1 MEADAGVV
9 VALALGAGV
18 LCQLLARHLRMPS
31 IVLLL
36 AAGVLLGP
44 DGIGWVAPRALGD
57 GLHDLVGLAVAII
70 LFEGALALDLDR
82 IRRSQAAIRR
92 LVTAGAVVT
101 AVGGALVARA
111 CMGWEWRLA
120 IVFGTLVIV
129 TGPTVIRPLLRHV
142 ALRPR
147 LATVLEAEG
156 IFIDPVGA
164 IAAAVTLELAFVSA
178 GAGGIGA
185 GLADAAARLGFGAA
199 AGFAFG
205 RALDALLRRPGVV
218 PEGFE
223 NLVTLGGV
231 LVLFEGCNAAFADS
245 GILAVVM
252 AGVVVGNTEARVA
265 RTLQEFEEHL
275 TVGLLGLLFV
285 LLAADVRLADVAR
298 LGWGGVA
305 TVAGLMALV
314 RPANVL
320 LSTAGSELD
329 GREKAFLAT
338 MAPRGIVAA
347 AVASL
352 AALVMQDAGIAG
364 GTDLRALVFLTIAVT
379 VVLQGGGAPLVA
391 RLLRVRDP
399 GRAGVAILGGEELAL
414 QLGERLRAPGRQ
426 IVILDA
432 NPQHCRAAQERGF
445 TAVLGNALDDRVQ
458 AHAGLD
464 RCAVAIGLTPNDE
477 LNSLFA
483 REAREEFGV
492 PETYVALGGQSRGV
506 TPKLLEKQGSRVLFD
521 GPKDV
526 ERWDVRF
533 RHGLAR
539 IERFAVAGA
548 AAAGPSPAEA
558 ASADGRVERFVVLAV
573 ERGGLALPMH
583 ADLALRA
590 GDFAIAAVH
599 SEEREAALAALA
611 KRGLAP
617 APEAEPP
624 ASDG

>member
-18 LCQLLARHLRMPS
+18 LCQLVARHLRMPS

-92 LVTAGAVVT
+92 LVTARAVVT

-111 CMGWEWRLA
+111 CMGWEWSLA

-142 ALRPR
+142 ALRLR

-178 GAGGIGA
+178 G
-185 GLADAAARLGFGAA
+185 
-199 AGFAFG
+199 
-205 RALDALLRRPGVV
+205 
-218 PEGFE
+218 
-223 NLVTLGGV
+223 
-231 LVLFEGCNAAFADS
+231 
-245 GILAVVM
+245 
-252 AGVVVGNTEARVA
+252 
-265 RTLQEFEEHL
+265 
-275 TVGLLGLLFV
+275 
-285 LLAADVRLADVAR
+285 
-298 LGWGGVA
+298 
-305 TVAGLMALV
+305 AGLMALV

-464 RCAVAIGLTPNDE
+464 RCAVAIGLTPDDE

-483 REAREEFGV
+483 REA
-492 PETYVALGGQSRGV
+492 
-506 TPKLLEKQGSRVLFD
+506 
-521 GPKDV
+521 
-526 ERWDVRF
+526 
-533 RHGLAR
+533 
-539 IERFAVAGA
+539 
-548 AAAGPSPAEA
+548 
-558 ASADGRVERFVVLAV
+558 
-573 ERGGLALPMH
+573 
-583 ADLALRA
+583 
-590 GDFAIAAVH
+590 
-599 SEEREAALAALA
+599 REAALAALA

>member
-1 MEADAGVV
+1 VV
-9 VALALGAGV
+9 
-18 LCQLLARHLRMPS
+18 
-31 IVLLL
+31 
-36 AAGVLLGP
+36 
-44 DGIGWVAPRALGD
+44 PRALGD
-57 GLHDLVGLAVAII
+57 GLHDLVGLAVAVI
-70 LFEGALALDLDR
+70 LFEGARALDLDR

-92 LVTAGAVVT
+92 LVTVGALVT
-101 AVGGALVARA
+101 AAGDALVARA
-111 CMGWEWRLA
+111 CMGWDWRLA
-120 IVFGTLVIV
+120 LVFGTLVIV

-142 ALRPR
+142 PLRPQ

-185 GLADAAARLGFGAA
+185 GLADATARLGLGAL

-205 RALDALLRRPGVV
+205 RALDALLRRPGLV

-245 GILAVVM
+245 GILAVVV

-265 RTLQEFEEHL
+265 RALQEFEEHL

-298 LGWGGVA
+298 LGWGGLA

-320 LSTAGSELD
+320 VSAAGSGPD
-329 GREKAFLAT
+329 GREKAFLAA

-352 AALVMQDAGIAG
+352 AALVMEEAGIAG
-364 GTDLRALVFLTIAVT
+364 GTELRALVFLTIAVT

-391 RLLRVRDP
+391 RILGVRDP
-399 GRAGVAILGGEELAL
+399 GRSGIAILGGEELAL
-414 QLGERLRAPGRQ
+414 QLGERLQAPGCPV
-426 IVILDA
+426 VILDA

-445 TAVLGNALDDRVQ
+445 AAVVGNALDERVQ
-458 AHAGLD
+458 AHAHLD
-464 RCAVAIGLTPNDE
+464 RCAAAIALTRNDE
-477 LNSLFA
+477 LSSLFA
-483 REAREEFGV
+483 REARDEFGV
-492 PETYVALGGQSRGV
+492 PETYVALGGQPRGV
-506 TPKLLEKQGSRVLFD
+506 TPKILEKQGSRVLFD

-539 IERFAVAGA
+539 IERFVASAGA
-548 AAAGPSPAEA
+548 QPPAEGA
-558 ASADGRVERFVVLAV
+558 APAAHVEPFVVLAV
-573 ERGGLALPMH
+573 ERGGVVQPMH
-583 ADLALRA
+583 ANLALRA
-590 GDFAIAAVH
+590 DDVAIVAIHGDERDAAV
-599 SEEREAALAALA
+599 AALA

-617 APEAEPP
+617 EPQAEAQ
-624 ASDG
+624 ATDG